1 MEEERGPDPVELV
14 WHITISEG
22 QESADIVQTGNLKFE
37 VRLEQRNVYTLGFG
51 LQLMLSPCQMI

>member
-37 VRLEQRNVYTLGFG
+37 VRLETFTLYVLAF
-51 LQLMLSPCQMI
+51 S